1 MNELLNMG
9 MEASPEKYLPH
20 LITEAERTH
29 FEEQGYLYIPNAL
42 SSEMREHLTYAVDTL
57 YNKALATGRAK
68 PGSHWGWSDF
78 LGADDALLNLVDLP
92 TTLPKVWGILGWNIY
107 LYHAHM
113 HVKPPA
119 PTDAEE
125 GEGWLEWHQDSGR
138 VNIEMETHPRP
149 RLSMKVA
156 YFLTDVSEPGRGNF
170 YIRPGSHLKS
180 DMSVPEYEIS
190 RDPREATAD
199 DVPDDAM
206 PVCVEPGT
214 AVLFDR
220 RLWHSRSPNHSEM
233 TRKALFYGYGYRW
246 IRPKDEMSVE
256 PLYER
261 CDPIR
266 RQLLGAATRNNGR
279 YVPSEDDV
287 PLRGWLIENLG
298 DNPAYAMGPRHA

>member
-1 MNELLNMG
+1 MNAPLKMG
-9 MEASPEKYLPH
+9 MVASPEKYLPH

-29 FEEQGYLYIPNAL
+29 FEKNGYLYVPDAL
-42 SSEMREHLTYAVDTL
+42 SAEHQGALTRAVDALHT
-57 YNKALATGRAK
+57 KALETGKAT
-68 PGSHWGWSDF
+68 PGAHWGWSDF

-119 PTDAEE
+119 APDAEV

-138 VNIEMETHPRP
+138 VNVEMETHPRP
-149 RLSMKVA
+149 RLSLKVA

-180 DMSVPEYEIS
+180 DMTVPVDEIG
-190 RDPREATAD
+190 RDPREARAD
-199 DVPDDAM
+199 AVPDDAI

-220 RLWHSRSPNHSEM
+220 RLWHSRSPNTSNI

-246 IRPKDEMSVE
+246 IRPKDEMTVE
-256 PLYER
+256 PLYEKS
-261 CDPIR
+261 DPIR

-279 YVPSEDDV
+279 YVPVEADV
-287 PLRGWLIENLG
+287 PLRGWLIEHLG

>member
-1 MNELLNMG
+1 
-9 MEASPEKYLPH
+9 
-20 LITEAERTH
+20 
-29 FEEQGYLYIPNAL
+29 
-42 SSEMREHLTYAVDTL
+42 
-57 YNKALATGRAK
+57 
-68 PGSHWGWSDF
+68 
-78 LGADDALLNLVDLP
+78 
-92 TTLPKVWGILGWNIY
+92 
-107 LYHAHM
+107 M
-113 HVKPPA
+113 HVKPPDA
-119 PTDAEE
+119 PDAEE

-180 DMSVPEYEIS
+180 DMPVPESEIG
-190 RDPREATAD
+190 RDPREGTAD

-206 PVCVEPGT
+206 SVCVEPGT

-220 RLWHSRSPNHSEM
+220 RLWHSRSPNHSQM

-246 IRPKDEMSVE
+246 IRPKDEMTVE

>member
-1 MNELLNMG
+1 MNGECLNHLL
-9 MEASPEKYLPH
+9 
-20 LITEAERTH
+20 TEEEHNH
-29 FEEQGYLYIPNAL
+29 FEEQGYLYVPNAL
-42 SSEMREHLTYAVDTL
+42 SPDMVAQLTHAVDTL
-57 YNKALATGRAK
+57 HNKALATGRAK
-68 PGSHWGWSDF
+68 PGTPWGWSDF

-119 PTDAEE
+119 PLYAKE

-138 VNIEMETHPRP
+138 VNIEMETNPRP
-149 RLSMKVA
+149 RLSLKVA

-170 YIRPGSHLKS
+170 YIRPGSHLS
-180 DMSVPEYEIS
+180 EMPVPESEIS

-220 RLWHSRSPNHSEM
+220 RLWHSRSPNNSQL

-246 IRPKDEMSVE
+246 IRPKDEMTVQ
-256 PLYER
+256 PLYEH

-279 YVPSEDDV
+279 YVPSEEDV
-287 PLRGWLIENLG
+287 PLRGWLIEQFG
-298 DNPAYAMGPRHA
+298 EKPAYAMGPRHA

>member
-1 MNELLNMG
+1 MKELLHKG
-9 MEASPEKYLPH
+9 MEAAPEKYLAH
-20 LITEAERTH
+20 LITEEERTH

-42 SSEMREHLTYAVDTL
+42 STEMREQLIHAVDTL
-57 YNKALATGRAK
+57 YTKALANGRAT
-68 PGSHWGWSDF
+68 PGSQWGWSDF
-78 LGADDALLNLVDLP
+78 LGTDDALLNLVDLP
-92 TTLPKVWGILGWNIY
+92 TTLPKIWGILGWNIY

-119 PTDAEE
+119 SPDAEE

-138 VNIEMETHPRP
+138 VNIELETHPRP

-180 DMSVPEYEIS
+180 DMDVPEYEIS

-220 RLWHSRSPNHSEM
+220 RLWHSRSPNRSEI

-246 IRPKDEMSVE
+246 IRPKDEMTVE
-256 PLYER
+256 PLY
-261 CDPIR
+261 
-266 RQLLGAATRNNGR
+266 
-279 YVPSEDDV
+279 
-287 PLRGWLIENLG
+287 
-298 DNPAYAMGPRHA
+298 

>member
-1 MNELLNMG
+1 MKELLNMG
-9 MEASPEKYLPH
+9 MVASPEKYLAH
-20 LITEAERTH
+20 LITEEERTF
-29 FEEQGYLYIPNAL
+29 FEEQGYLYVPNAL
-42 SSEMREHLTYAVDTL
+42 STEMREQLLNAVDSL
-57 YNKALATGRAK
+57 HNKALANGRAK
-68 PGSHWGWSDF
+68 PDSHWGWSDF

-113 HVKPPA
+113 HVKPPS
-119 PTDAEE
+119 PSDAEE

-138 VNIEMETHPRP
+138 VNIELETDPRP
-149 RLSMKVA
+149 RLSLKVA

-170 YIRPGSHLKS
+170 YIRPGSHIKS
-180 DMSVPEYEIS
+180 DMSVPLSEIA

-220 RLWHSRSPNHSEM
+220 RLWHSRSPNHSNM

-279 YVPSEDDV
+279 YVPSEEDV
-287 PLRGWLIENLG
+287 PLREWLIENLG

>member
-1 MNELLNMG
+1 MKELLHKG
-9 MEASPEKYLPH
+9 MEAAPEKYLAH
-20 LITEAERTH
+20 LITEEERTF
-29 FEEQGYLYIPNAL
+29 FEEQGYLYVPNAL
-42 SSEMREHLTYAVDTL
+42 STEIREGLINAVDTL
-57 YNKALATGRAK
+57 YNKALASGRAK
-68 PGSHWGWSDF
+68 PDLHWGWSDF
-78 LGADDALLNLVDLP
+78 LGSDDALLNLVDLP

-119 PTDAEE
+119 APDVEE

-138 VNIEMETHPRP
+138 VNIELETDPRP
-149 RLSMKVA
+149 RLSLKVA

-190 RDPREATAD
+190 RDPREATAA

-206 PVCVEPGT
+206 PVCVAPGT

-220 RLWHSRSPNHSEM
+220 RLWHSRSPNRSNM

-256 PLYER
+256 VLYDR

-287 PLRGWLIENLG
+287 PLRSWLIDNLG
-298 DNPAYAMGPRHA
+298 NDPSLAMGPRHA

>member
-1 MNELLNMG
+1 MKALLNMG
-9 MEASPEKYLPH
+9 MAAAPEKYLAH
-20 LITEAERTH
+20 LITEEERTH
-29 FEEQGYLYIPNAL
+29 FEERGYLYIPNAL
-42 SSEMREHLTYAVDTL
+42 STEMREQLINAVDTL
-57 YNKALATGRAK
+57 HNKALANGRAT

-119 PTDAEE
+119 APDAEE

-138 VNIEMETHPRP
+138 VNIELETDPRP
-149 RLSMKVA
+149 RLSLKVA

-180 DMSVPEYEIS
+180 DMSVSLAEIA

-206 PVCVEPGT
+206 PVCVAPGT

-220 RLWHSRSPNHSEM
+220 RLWHSRSPNHSDM

-246 IRPKDEMSVE
+246 IRPKDEMTVE
-256 PLYER
+256 PLYEK

-287 PLRGWLIENLG
+287 PLRGWLIDNLG
-298 DNPAYAMGPRHA
+298 NNPAYAMGPRHA